1 MHLFEK
7 ALLSFSLF
15 LLIAI
20 QSHSCKA
27 QDVIVKEDSIKI
39 IRLKD
44 GKTYI
49 GKVSKVP
56 VEVSRNLKFNKI
68 QIMPLKDGE
77 YQEIITTDSTEVEFV
92 TSYEQTIFPPSRRS
106 VAISSEI
113 IPINKPGECDCEC
126 EKYYP
131 TLYWELKGLVM
142 YSKSFSYGGETA
154 LGFRFTNAFHFGF
167 GGGAERIMKD
177 WRFPLFLHL
186 KYSFNSGDNYKVKP
200 FIAGFAGYVYD
211 KISNDY
217 NVKPALKNIFHPSPK
232 MAGLSLGLDI
242 PICCWLFDISMDL
255 GYRYY
260 TLPNEKELQNCDGN
274 YFKLGY
280 DEVHAVIFR
289 LGITF

>member
-1 MHLFEK
+1 MNLLEKVLFN
-7 ALLSFSLF
+7 FSLLF
-15 LLIAI
+15 LIISLSSI
-20 QSHSCKA
+20 CKS
-27 QDVIVKEDSIKI
+27 QEVIVKEDSIKI

-68 QIMPLKDGE
+68 QIMPLKNGE
-77 YQEIITTDSTEVEFV
+77 YQDIITTDSTEVEFV
-92 TSYEQTIFPPSRRS
+92 TSYEQTLLPPARRAVALSAELFPIEKPSQ
-106 VAISSEI
+106 
-113 IPINKPGECDCEC
+113 CDCEC

-131 TLYWELKGLVM
+131 IIYSELKGLVM
-142 YSKSFSYGGETA
+142 YSKSFSYGGEAA
-154 LGFRFTNAFHFGF
+154 LGFRLTKPFHLGV
-167 GGGAERIMKD
+167 GGGFERVMKN
-177 WRFPLFLHL
+177 WRIPVFLHL
-186 KYSFNSGDNYKVKP
+186 KYSFVSGNNYKIKP
-200 FIAGFAGYVYD
+200 FLAGFAGYVFD
-211 KISNDY
+211 KISSDY
-217 NVKPALKNIFHPSPK
+217 NVKPAIKNISHPSPK

-280 DEVHAVIFR
+280 DEIHAVIFR